1 MILAVAPYVWTH
13 VQEYD
18 NLTVGDVLIAIS
30 ISLFFGIIII
40 FIIMKKYE

>member
-13 VQEYD
+13 IQEYD
-18 NLTVGDVLIAIS
+18 NLTAGDVLIAIF

-40 FIIMKKYE
+40 FIMKKYE

>member
-1 MILAVAPYVWTH
+1 MILAVVPYVWTH
-13 VQEYD
+13 VQKYD

-30 ISLFFGIIII
+30 ISLFFGIII